1 MPHPSPTPTGF
12 PSPIIIIG
20 LPATIASACHQLE
33 ALGGAAPKIAGCI
46 ALEGASGQGA
56 TGIPATAPILGS
68 LSDLPAICDKHHPR
82 AALVSLPL
90 AMSGAISRV
99 RAELR
104 GCSLAE
110 RFLPT
115 IADALTHDGMLARPG
130 RANFDFAAL
139 IGRPVRPTNTENARR
154 VIAGRRVLI
163 TGAGGSIGSELARR
177 CADLQPSLLVLM
189 DRSENALFEIERQIA
204 ASFPE
209 IALQRVLHDV
219 VDEAAT
225 MRLFRE
231 FRPEVVFHA
240 AAHKHVPMM
249 EDHPAAAVNNNVFG
263 TKSVA
268 DAALAVGTRRFVM
281 VSTDKAVNPTSVMG
295 STKRIAELY
304 VRSLNQIA
312 RRDPEAR
319 QHFSLVRF
327 GNVLGSACSVL
338 PIWTAQLAEGQPI
351 TVTHPDMTRYFM
363 SIPEAAALVIQAATI
378 EKSDSHGDEV
388 FVLDMGEPVRIAELA
403 ERFVLSQGL
412 RPRWEDAF
420 GKPIGRLEG
429 QPAPGHPSN
438 LAEIPIR
445 FTGARPGEKLHEE
458 LAYQAEELALTSVPG
473 ILGWSGDLP
482 DQTDVERIIEDLQRV
497 RNAAEAR
504 PVLDAIRTH
513 VPRSTTL
520 SGVCSVPEASAA

>member
-1 MPHPSPTPTGF
+1 MPRSTPTPTGF

-33 ALGGAAPKIAGCI
+33 TLGDAAPVIAGCVL
-46 ALEGASGQGA
+46 LEKPSNSDYSSAIGS
-56 TGIPATAPILGS
+56 APILGA
-68 LSDLPAICDKHHPR
+68 LANLPEVCAAHRPR

-104 GCSLAE
+104 SCDLAE

-115 IADALTHDGMLARPG
+115 IADALTHDGMLGRPG
-130 RANFDFAAL
+130 RITIDFAAL
-139 IGRPVRPTNTENARR
+139 IGRPPRPTNTENARR

-177 CADLQPSLLVLM
+177 CAELQPSLLVLM

-204 ASFPE
+204 ALFPD

-295 STKRIAELY
+295 ATKRIAEIY
-304 VRSLNQIA
+304 VRSLNQVA
-312 RRDPEAR
+312 QRESGAC

-338 PIWTAQLAEGQPI
+338 PIWTAQLADGQPI
-351 TVTHPDMTRYFM
+351 TVTHPEMTRFFM

-388 FVLDMGEPVRIAELA
+388 FVLDMGEPVRIVELA
-403 ERFVLSQGL
+403 ERFIRSQGL
-412 RPRWEDAF
+412 RPRWEDAS
-420 GKPIGRLEG
+420 GKPVSHGARRPEAAG
-429 QPAPGHPSN
+429 SAQ

-482 DQTDVERIIEDLQRV
+482 DRAEAERIIEDLRRV
-497 RNAAEAR
+497 RNASEAR
-504 PVLDAIRTH
+504 PVLDAINAH
-513 VPRSTTL
+513 VPRTAYKA
-520 SGVCSVPEASAA
+520 GICSVAAASAA